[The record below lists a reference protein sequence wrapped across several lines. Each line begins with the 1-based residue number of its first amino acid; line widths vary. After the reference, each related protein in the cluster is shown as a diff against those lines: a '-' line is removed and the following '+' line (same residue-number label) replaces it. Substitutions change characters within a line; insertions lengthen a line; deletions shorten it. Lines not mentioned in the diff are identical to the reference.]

1 MGLTRLVLSLLVVGS
16 HFGNLGE
23 PIGGTAVAF
32 FTISGFLMART
43 IRENYAGTAGVGR
56 FYANR
61 LVRIVPPFIAVL
73 LLTALVLT
81 LRDMQPF
88 QIPEPAR

>member
-23 PIGGTAVAF
+23 PIGGTAVASF

-43 IRENYAGTAGVGR
+43 IRENYSGMAGAGR
-56 FYANR
+56 F
-61 LVRIVPPFIAVL
+61 
-73 LLTALVLT
+73 
-81 LRDMQPF
+81 
-88 QIPEPAR
+88 